1 MVSRLL
7 KLSAFIILASLFQ
20 YAVYAQE
27 ESAPQTRLSSKGLAF
42 VNLSTSPANP
52 VTGQLTVILIQFI
65 DPQSKALR
73 GDIYYK
79 IIIKNETSQLLILP
93 GGSTITGKIGIPYQF
108 EEPGNYQVEVDLND
122 TALSK
127 DSSVPL
133 DEVTFPVYVSQGE
146 LQPSNQTVFNTAS
159 EGSPKANTNN
169 TNNDNSHLLV
179 DGVLVAITVGLVVFI
194 FRRNVIKRKKSNI
207 SE

>member
-1 MVSRLL
+1 L
-7 KLSAFIILASLFQ
+7 KLSAFIILVSLFQ
-20 YAVYAQE
+20 HAVYAQE

-65 DPQSKALR
+65 DPQSKVLR

-79 IIIKNETSQLLILP
+79 FIIKNDTRQFLLLP
-93 GGSTITGKIGIPYQF
+93 GGSTITGKVGIPYQF
-108 EEPGNYQVEVDLND
+108 EEPGTYQVEIDLND
-122 TALSK
+122 TAFSK
-127 DSSVPL
+127 DDSTPL
-133 DEVTFPVYVSQGE
+133 DEVTFPIYVSHGE
-146 LQPSNQTVFNTAS
+146 LQASNQTVFNTTSDDSA
-159 EGSPKANTNN
+159 KVNTDT

-179 DGVLVAITVGLVVFI
+179 DAALVVIAVGLAAFM
-194 FRRNVIKRKKSNI
+194 FRRKIVSKRKKSSI